1 MKKKSII
8 ILILFVVFI
17 TFIAGFSNSYISR
30 RIEHLAYVLVLGIDK
45 GEKARLKI
53 SIQFINVSSS
63 SSGASSDSS
72 QIVLTSCEANSMFSG
87 LNLLN
92 SYIGKEINLAHCSVV
107 VFSEEIAKEGISS
120 EIYSLINNEEIRS
133 SANIVVTNCKAY
145 DYINNSK
152 PNLENLTSKYF
163 DTFDITSKLT
173 GYFSNIT
180 LGNFFNNLSERN
192 SDPIAVLGGLNS
204 TARSEEDEA
213 SSNSSE
219 EDESSSNSSE
229 ENESS
234 SNSSEESSSSSNSSN
249 SDNINGETSNSNS
262 SSQDI
267 EDQEKQEIET
277 NQNNLV
283 AGKSSIVGGR
293 GTENLGIAIFSGD
306 KYIGELT
313 VWESI
318 CHSLIINSID
328 TCIIS
333 VEDPLVK
340 SKQLEIQLSPNK
352 KSKITSNIENGAIN
366 INIELNLIANIISL
380 NSNINYEDTDTINK
394 ISTATQNRLNDEL
407 NKYFDK
413 TARKYNVDI
422 DKYYLSILKYFPY
435 QKNFD
440 DFNYKE
446 KLKNAN
452 FNCNTHVNII
462 SSLLITKT

>member
-1 MKKKSII
+1 MKKKFII

-17 TFIAGFSNSYISR
+17 TFIAGFSNSYVSH

-53 SIQFINVSSS
+53 STQFINVASS

-180 LGNFFNNLSERN
+180 LGDFFNNLSESN

-204 TARSEEDEA
+204 TARSEE
-213 SSNSSE
+213 NK
-219 EDESSSNSSE
+219 SSSNSSG
-229 ENESS
+229 
-234 SNSSEESSSSSNSSN
+234 ESSSSSNSGN

-262 SSQDI
+262 SSQDV
-267 EDQEKQEIET
+267 EEQEKQDIET

-293 GTENLGIAIFSGD
+293 GTEDLGIAIFSGD

-318 CHSLIINSID
+318 CHSLITNSID

-333 VEDPLVK
+333 VEDPLVEN
-340 SKQLEIQLSPNK
+340 KQLEIQLSPNK
-352 KSKITSNIENGAIN
+352 KSKITSNIENGDIN
-366 INIELNLIANIISL
+366 INIELNLIANILSL

>member
-1 MKKKSII
+1 MKKKFII

-53 SIQFINVSSS
+53 STQFINVSSS

-152 PNLENLTSKYF
+152 PNLENITSKYF

-180 LGNFFNNLSERN
+180 LGDFFNRLSERN

-204 TARSEEDEA
+204 TARSEE
-213 SSNSSE
+213 NK
-219 EDESSSNSSE
+219 SSSNSSK
-229 ENESS
+229 
-234 SNSSEESSSSSNSSN
+234 ESSSSSNSGN
-249 SDNINGETSNSNS
+249 SDNINGETLNSNS

-277 NQNNLV
+277 TQNSLV

>member
-1 MKKKSII
+1 MKKKFII

-53 SIQFINVSSS
+53 STQFINVSSS

-133 SANIVVTNCKAY
+133 SANIVVTNCTAY

-152 PNLENLTSKYF
+152 PNLENITSKYF

-180 LGNFFNNLSERN
+180 LGDFFNRLSERN

-204 TARSEEDEA
+204 TARSEE
-213 SSNSSE
+213 NK
-219 EDESSSNSSE
+219 SSSNSSK
-229 ENESS
+229 
-234 SNSSEESSSSSNSSN
+234 ESSSSSNSGN
-249 SDNINGETSNSNS
+249 SDNINGETLNSNS
-262 SSQDI
+262 SSQDV

-277 NQNNLV
+277 TQNSLV

>member
-1 MKKKSII
+1 MKKKFII

-17 TFIAGFSNSYISR
+17 TFIAGFSNSYVSH

-53 SIQFINVSSS
+53 STQFINVSSS

-92 SYIGKEINLAHCSVV
+92 SYIGKEINLAHCSVI

-180 LGNFFNNLSERN
+180 LGDFFNNLSESN

-204 TARSEEDEA
+204 TARSEE
-213 SSNSSE
+213 NK
-219 EDESSSNSSE
+219 
-229 ENESS
+229 SS
-234 SNSSEESSSSSNSSN
+234 SNSSEESSSSSNSGN
-249 SDNINGETSNSNS
+249 SGNINGEASNSNS
-262 SSQDI
+262 SSQDV
-267 EDQEKQEIET
+267 EEQEKQDIET

-293 GTENLGIAIFSGD
+293 GTEDLGLAIFSGD

-318 CHSLIINSID
+318 CHSLITNSID

-333 VEDPLVK
+333 VEDPLVEN
-340 SKQLEIQLSPNK
+340 KQLEIQLSHNK
-352 KSKITSNIENGAIN
+352 KSKITSNIENGDIN

-380 NSNINYEDTDTINK
+380 NSNINYEDTDTIDK

-413 TARKYNVDI
+413 TAKEYNVDI

>member
-1 MKKKSII
+1 MKKKFII

-17 TFIAGFSNSYISR
+17 TFIAGFSNSYVSH

-53 SIQFINVSSS
+53 STQFINVSSS

-180 LGNFFNNLSERN
+180 LGDFFNNLSESN

-204 TARSEEDEA
+204 TARSEE
-213 SSNSSE
+213 NK
-219 EDESSSNSSE
+219 
-229 ENESS
+229 SS
-234 SNSSEESSSSSNSSN
+234 SNSSEESSSSSNSGN
-249 SDNINGETSNSNS
+249 SGNINGEASNSNS
-262 SSQDI
+262 SSQDV
-267 EDQEKQEIET
+267 EEQEKQDIET

-283 AGKSSIVGGR
+283 AGKSSIVGRR
-293 GTENLGIAIFSGD
+293 GTEDLGLAIFSGD

-318 CHSLIINSID
+318 CHSLITNSID

-333 VEDPLVK
+333 VEDPLVEN
-340 SKQLEIQLSPNK
+340 KQLEIQLSPNK
-352 KSKITSNIENGAIN
+352 KSKITSNIENGDIN

-413 TARKYNVDI
+413 IARKYNVDI

>member
-1 MKKKSII
+1 MKKKFII

-17 TFIAGFSNSYISR
+17 TFIAGFSNSYVSH

-53 SIQFINVSSS
+53 STQFINVSSS

-180 LGNFFNNLSERN
+180 LGDFFNNLSESN

-204 TARSEEDEA
+204 TARSEE
-213 SSNSSE
+213 NT
-219 EDESSSNSSE
+219 
-229 ENESS
+229 SS
-234 SNSSEESSSSSNSSN
+234 SNSSEESSSSSNSGN
-249 SDNINGETSNSNS
+249 SGNINGEASNSNS
-262 SSQDI
+262 SSQDV
-267 EDQEKQEIET
+267 EEQEKQDIET

-293 GTENLGIAIFSGD
+293 GTEDLGIAIFSGD

-318 CHSLIINSID
+318 CHSLITNSID

-333 VEDPLVK
+333 VEDPLVEN
-340 SKQLEIQLSPNK
+340 KQLEIQLSPNK
-352 KSKITSNIENGAIN
+352 KSKITSNIENGDIN
-366 INIELNLIANIISL
+366 INIELNLIANILSL

>member
-1 MKKKSII
+1 MKKKFII

-17 TFIAGFSNSYISR
+17 TFFAGFSNSYVSH

-53 SIQFINVSSS
+53 STQFINVSSS

-92 SYIGKEINLAHCSVV
+92 SYIGKEINLAHCSVI

-180 LGNFFNNLSERN
+180 LGDFFNNLSESN

-204 TARSEEDEA
+204 TARSEE
-213 SSNSSE
+213 NK
-219 EDESSSNSSE
+219 
-229 ENESS
+229 SS
-234 SNSSEESSSSSNSSN
+234 SNSSEESSSSSNNGN
-249 SDNINGETSNSNS
+249 SGNINGEASNSNS
-262 SSQDI
+262 SSQDV
-267 EDQEKQEIET
+267 ENQEKQEIET
-277 NQNNLV
+277 SQNNLV

-293 GTENLGIAIFSGD
+293 GTEDLGLAIFSGD

-318 CHSLIINSID
+318 CHSLITNSID

-333 VEDPLVK
+333 VEDPLVEN
-340 SKQLEIQLSPNK
+340 KQLEIQLSPNK
-352 KSKITSNIENGAIN
+352 KSKITSNIENGDIN

-413 TARKYNVDI
+413 IARKYNVDI

>member
-1 MKKKSII
+1 MKKKFII

-17 TFIAGFSNSYISR
+17 TFIAGFSNSYVSH

-53 SIQFINVSSS
+53 STQFINVSSS

-92 SYIGKEINLAHCSVV
+92 SYIGKEINLAHCSVI

-180 LGNFFNNLSERN
+180 LGDFFNNLSESN

-204 TARSEEDEA
+204 TARSEE
-213 SSNSSE
+213 NT
-219 EDESSSNSSE
+219 
-229 ENESS
+229 SS
-234 SNSSEESSSSSNSSN
+234 SNSSEESSSSSNSGN
-249 SDNINGETSNSNS
+249 SGNINGEASNSNS
-262 SSQDI
+262 SSQDV
-267 EDQEKQEIET
+267 EEQEKQDIET

-293 GTENLGIAIFSGD
+293 GTEDLGIAIFSGD

-318 CHSLIINSID
+318 CHSLITNSID

-333 VEDPLVK
+333 VEDPLVEN
-340 SKQLEIQLSPNK
+340 KQLEIQLSPNK
-352 KSKITSNIENGAIN
+352 KSKITSNIENGDIN

-413 TARKYNVDI
+413 IARKYNVDI

>member
-1 MKKKSII
+1 MKKKFII

-17 TFIAGFSNSYISR
+17 TFIAGFSNSYVSH

-53 SIQFINVSSS
+53 STQFINVSSS

-92 SYIGKEINLAHCSVV
+92 SYIGKEINLAHCSVI

-180 LGNFFNNLSERN
+180 LGDFFNNLSESN

-204 TARSEEDEA
+204 TARSEE
-213 SSNSSE
+213 NK
-219 EDESSSNSSE
+219 
-229 ENESS
+229 SS
-234 SNSSEESSSSSNSSN
+234 SNSSEESSSSSNSGN
-249 SDNINGETSNSNS
+249 SDNINGEASNSNS
-262 SSQDI
+262 SSQDV
-267 EDQEKQEIET
+267 EEQEKQDIET

-283 AGKSSIVGGR
+283 AGKSSIVGRR
-293 GTENLGIAIFSGD
+293 GTEDLGLAIFSGD

-318 CHSLIINSID
+318 CHSLITNSID

-333 VEDPLVK
+333 VEDPLVEN
-340 SKQLEIQLSPNK
+340 KQLEIQLSPNK
-352 KSKITSNIENGAIN
+352 KSKITSNIENGDIN

-413 TARKYNVDI
+413 IARKYNVDI

>member
-1 MKKKSII
+1 MKKKFII

-45 GEKARLKI
+45 GEKAKLKI
-53 SIQFINVSSS
+53 STQFINVSSS

-72 QIVLTSCEANSMFSG
+72 QIVLTSCEANSIFSG

-120 EIYSLINNEEIRS
+120 EIYSLINNEELRS

-180 LGNFFNNLSERN
+180 LGDFFNNLSESN

-204 TARSEEDEA
+204 TARSEEDK
-213 SSNSSE
+213 
-219 EDESSSNSSE
+219 SSSNSSG
-229 ENESS
+229 
-234 SNSSEESSSSSNSSN
+234 ESSSSSNSGN

-262 SSQDI
+262 SSQDVK
-267 EDQEKQEIET
+267 EQEKQEIET

-293 GTENLGIAIFSGD
+293 GTENLGLAIFSGD

-318 CHSLIINSID
+318 CHSLITNSID

-333 VEDPLVK
+333 IDDPLFENE
-340 SKQLEIQLSPNK
+340 QLEIQLSPNK
-352 KSKITSNIENGAIN
+352 KSKIISNIENDIIN
-366 INIELNLIANIISL
+366 INVELNLTANIISL

-413 TARKYNVDI
+413 TARKYNIDI

-446 KLKNAN
+446 KLKHAN

>member
-1 MKKKSII
+1 MKKKFII

-17 TFIAGFSNSYISR
+17 TFIAGFSNSYVSH

-45 GEKARLKI
+45 GEKAKLKI
-53 SIQFINVSSS
+53 STQFINVSSS

-180 LGNFFNNLSERN
+180 LGDFFNNLSESN

-204 TARSEEDEA
+204 TARSEE
-213 SSNSSE
+213 NK
-219 EDESSSNSSE
+219 
-229 ENESS
+229 SS
-234 SNSSEESSSSSNSSN
+234 SNSSEESSSSSNSGN
-249 SDNINGETSNSNS
+249 SGNINGEASNSNS
-262 SSQDI
+262 SSQDV
-267 EDQEKQEIET
+267 EEQEKQDIET

-283 AGKSSIVGGR
+283 AGKSSIVGRR
-293 GTENLGIAIFSGD
+293 GTEDLGLAIFSGD

-318 CHSLIINSID
+318 CHSLITNSID

-333 VEDPLVK
+333 VEDPLVEN
-340 SKQLEIQLSPNK
+340 KQLEIQLSPNK

>member
-1 MKKKSII
+1 MKKKFII

-17 TFIAGFSNSYISR
+17 TFIAGFSNSYISH

-53 SIQFINVSSS
+53 STQFINVSSS

-152 PNLENLTSKYF
+152 PNLENITSKYF

-180 LGNFFNNLSERN
+180 LGDFFNRLSERN

-204 TARSEEDEA
+204 TARSEE
-213 SSNSSE
+213 NK
-219 EDESSSNSSE
+219 SSSNSSK
-229 ENESS
+229 
-234 SNSSEESSSSSNSSN
+234 ESSSSSNSGN
-249 SDNINGETSNSNS
+249 SDNINGETLNSNS
-262 SSQDI
+262 SSQDV

-277 NQNNLV
+277 TQNSLV

>member
-1 MKKKSII
+1 MKKKFII

-17 TFIAGFSNSYISR
+17 TFIAGFSNSYVSH

-53 SIQFINVSSS
+53 STQFINVSSS

-92 SYIGKEINLAHCSVV
+92 SYIGKEINLAHCSVI

-180 LGNFFNNLSERN
+180 LGDFFNNLSESN

-204 TARSEEDEA
+204 TARSEE
-213 SSNSSE
+213 NK
-219 EDESSSNSSE
+219 
-229 ENESS
+229 SS
-234 SNSSEESSSSSNSSN
+234 SNSSEESSSSSNNGN
-249 SDNINGETSNSNS
+249 SGNINGEASNSNS
-262 SSQDI
+262 SSQDV
-267 EDQEKQEIET
+267 ENQEKQEIET
-277 NQNNLV
+277 SQNNLV

-293 GTENLGIAIFSGD
+293 GTEDLGLAIFSGD

-318 CHSLIINSID
+318 CHSLITNSID

-333 VEDPLVK
+333 VEDPLVEN
-340 SKQLEIQLSPNK
+340 KQLEIQLSPNK
-352 KSKITSNIENGAIN
+352 KSKITSNIENGDIN

-394 ISTATQNRLNDEL
+394 ISTDTQNRLNDEL

-413 TARKYNVDI
+413 IARKYNVDI

>member
-1 MKKKSII
+1 MKKKFII

-17 TFIAGFSNSYISR
+17 TFIAGFSNSYVSH

-45 GEKARLKI
+45 GEKAKLKI
-53 SIQFINVSSS
+53 STQFINVSSS

-92 SYIGKEINLAHCSVV
+92 SYIGKEINLAHCSVI

-180 LGNFFNNLSERN
+180 LGDFFNNLSESN

-204 TARSEEDEA
+204 TARSEE
-213 SSNSSE
+213 NK
-219 EDESSSNSSE
+219 
-229 ENESS
+229 SS
-234 SNSSEESSSSSNSSN
+234 SNSSEESSSSSNSGN
-249 SDNINGETSNSNS
+249 SGNINGEASNSNS
-262 SSQDI
+262 SSQDV
-267 EDQEKQEIET
+267 EEQEKQDIET

-293 GTENLGIAIFSGD
+293 GTEDLGLAIFSGD

-318 CHSLIINSID
+318 CHSLITNSID

-333 VEDPLVK
+333 VEDPLVEN
-340 SKQLEIQLSPNK
+340 KQLEIQLSPNK
-352 KSKITSNIENGAIN
+352 KSKITSNIENGDIN
-366 INIELNLIANIISL
+366 INIELNLIANILSL

-446 KLKNAN
+446 KLKHAN

>member
-1 MKKKSII
+1 MKKKFII

-17 TFIAGFSNSYISR
+17 TFIAGFSNSYVSH

-45 GEKARLKI
+45 GEKAKLKI
-53 SIQFINVSSS
+53 STQFINVSSS

-180 LGNFFNNLSERN
+180 LGGFFNNLSESN

-204 TARSEEDEA
+204 TARSEE
-213 SSNSSE
+213 NT
-219 EDESSSNSSE
+219 
-229 ENESS
+229 SS
-234 SNSSEESSSSSNSSN
+234 SNSSEESSSSSNSGN
-249 SDNINGETSNSNS
+249 SGNINGEASNSNS
-262 SSQDI
+262 SSQDV
-267 EDQEKQEIET
+267 EEQEKQDIET

-293 GTENLGIAIFSGD
+293 GTEDLGIAIFSGD

-318 CHSLIINSID
+318 CHSLITNSID

-333 VEDPLVK
+333 VEDPLVEN
-340 SKQLEIQLSPNK
+340 KQLEIQLSPNK

>member
-1 MKKKSII
+1 MKKKFII

-17 TFIAGFSNSYISR
+17 TFIAGFSNSYVSH

-53 SIQFINVSSS
+53 STQFINVASS

-92 SYIGKEINLAHCSVV
+92 SYIGKEINLAHCSVI

-180 LGNFFNNLSERN
+180 LGDFFNNLSESN

-204 TARSEEDEA
+204 TARSEE
-213 SSNSSE
+213 NK
-219 EDESSSNSSE
+219 
-229 ENESS
+229 SS
-234 SNSSEESSSSSNSSN
+234 SNSSEESSSSSNSGN
-249 SDNINGETSNSNS
+249 SGNINSEASNSNS
-262 SSQDI
+262 SSQDV
-267 EDQEKQEIET
+267 EEQEKQDIET

-293 GTENLGIAIFSGD
+293 GTEDLGIAIFSGD

-318 CHSLIINSID
+318 CHSLITNSID

-333 VEDPLVK
+333 VEDPLVEN
-340 SKQLEIQLSPNK
+340 KQLEIQLSPNK
-352 KSKITSNIENGAIN
+352 KSKITSNIENGDIN
-366 INIELNLIANIISL
+366 INIELNLIANILSL

-413 TARKYNVDI
+413 IARKYNVDI

-446 KLKNAN
+446 KLKHAN

>member
-1 MKKKSII
+1 MKKKFII

-53 SIQFINVSSS
+53 STQFINVSSS

-152 PNLENLTSKYF
+152 PNLENITSKYF

-180 LGNFFNNLSERN
+180 LGDFFNRVSERN

-204 TARSEEDEA
+204 TARSEE
-213 SSNSSE
+213 NK
-219 EDESSSNSSE
+219 SSSNSSK
-229 ENESS
+229 
-234 SNSSEESSSSSNSSN
+234 ESSSSSNSGN
-249 SDNINGETSNSNS
+249 SDNINGETLNSNS

-277 NQNNLV
+277 TQNSLV

-380 NSNINYEDTDTINK
+380 NSNINYEDIDTINK

-440 DFNYKE
+440 NFNYKE

>member
-1 MKKKSII
+1 MKKKFVI
-8 ILILFVVFI
+8 ILILFIVFI
-17 TFIAGFSNSYISR
+17 TFIAGFSDSYISR
-30 RIEHLAYVLVLGIDK
+30 RIDHLAYVLVLGIDK
-45 GEKARLKI
+45 GEKAKLKI
-53 SIQFINVSSS
+53 SAQFINVSSS

-133 SANIVVTNCKAY
+133 SANIVVTNCTAY

-173 GYFSNIT
+173 GYFSDIT
-180 LGNFFNNLSERN
+180 LGDFFNNLSEGN

-204 TARSEEDEA
+204 TARSEE
-213 SSNSSE
+213 NK
-219 EDESSSNSSE
+219 
-229 ENESS
+229 SS
-234 SNSSEESSSSSNSSN
+234 SNSSEESSSSSNSGN
-249 SDNINGETSNSNS
+249 SDNINGETSNSNL
-262 SSQDI
+262 SSQDV
-267 EDQEKQEIET
+267 EEQEKQEIET
-277 NQNNLV
+277 NQDNLV

-293 GTENLGIAIFSGD
+293 GTENLGLAIFSGD

-318 CHSLIINSID
+318 CHSLITNSID

-333 VEDPLVK
+333 VEDPLVEN
-340 SKQLEIQLSPNK
+340 KQLEIQLSPNK

-440 DFNYKE
+440 NFNYKE

-452 FNCNTHVNII
+452 FNCNTNVNII

>member
-1 MKKKSII
+1 MKKKFII

-53 SIQFINVSSS
+53 STQFINVSSS

-133 SANIVVTNCKAY
+133 SANIVVTNCTAY

-152 PNLENLTSKYF
+152 PNLENITSKYF

-180 LGNFFNNLSERN
+180 LGDFFNRLSERN

-204 TARSEEDEA
+204 TARSEE
-213 SSNSSE
+213 NK
-219 EDESSSNSSE
+219 SSSNSSK
-229 ENESS
+229 
-234 SNSSEESSSSSNSSN
+234 ESSSSSNSGN
-249 SDNINGETSNSNS
+249 SDNINSETLNSNS
-262 SSQDI
+262 SSQDV

-277 NQNNLV
+277 TQNSLV

-380 NSNINYEDTDTINK
+380 NSNINYEDTDNINK

>member
-1 MKKKSII
+1 MKKKFII

-45 GEKARLKI
+45 GEKTRLKI
-53 SIQFINVSSS
+53 STQFINVSSS

-72 QIVLTSCEANSMFSG
+72 QIVLTSCEANSIFSG

-120 EIYSLINNEEIRS
+120 EIYSLINNEELRS

-180 LGNFFNNLSERN
+180 LGDFFNNLSESN

-204 TARSEEDEA
+204 TARSEEDK
-213 SSNSSE
+213 
-219 EDESSSNSSE
+219 SSSNSSG
-229 ENESS
+229 
-234 SNSSEESSSSSNSSN
+234 ESSSSSNSGN

-262 SSQDI
+262 SSQDVK
-267 EDQEKQEIET
+267 EQEKQEIET

-293 GTENLGIAIFSGD
+293 GTENLGLAIFSGD

-318 CHSLIINSID
+318 CHSLITNSID

-333 VEDPLVK
+333 IDDPLFENE
-340 SKQLEIQLSPNK
+340 QLEIQLSPNK
-352 KSKITSNIENGAIN
+352 KSKIISNIENDIIN
-366 INIELNLIANIISL
+366 INVELNLTANIISL

-413 TARKYNVDI
+413 TARKYNIDI

-446 KLKNAN
+446 KLKHAN

>member
-1 MKKKSII
+1 MKKKFII

-17 TFIAGFSNSYISR
+17 TFIAGFSNSYVSH

-53 SIQFINVSSS
+53 STQFINVASS

-92 SYIGKEINLAHCSVV
+92 SYIGKEINLAHCSVI

-180 LGNFFNNLSERN
+180 LGDFFNNLSESN

-204 TARSEEDEA
+204 TARSEE
-213 SSNSSE
+213 NK
-219 EDESSSNSSE
+219 
-229 ENESS
+229 SS
-234 SNSSEESSSSSNSSN
+234 SNSSEESSSSSNSGN
-249 SDNINGETSNSNS
+249 SGNINSEASNSNS
-262 SSQDI
+262 SSQDV
-267 EDQEKQEIET
+267 EEQEKQDIET

-293 GTENLGIAIFSGD
+293 GTEDLGLAIFSGD

-318 CHSLIINSID
+318 CHSLITNSID

-333 VEDPLVK
+333 VEDPLVEN
-340 SKQLEIQLSPNK
+340 KQLEIQLSHNK
-352 KSKITSNIENGAIN
+352 KSKITSNIENGDIN
-366 INIELNLIANIISL
+366 INIELNLIANILSL

-413 TARKYNVDI
+413 IARKYNVDI

>member
-1 MKKKSII
+1 MKKKFII

-17 TFIAGFSNSYISR
+17 TFIAGFSNSYVSH

-53 SIQFINVSSS
+53 STQFINVSSS

-180 LGNFFNNLSERN
+180 LGDFFNNLSESN

-204 TARSEEDEA
+204 TARSEE
-213 SSNSSE
+213 NK
-219 EDESSSNSSE
+219 
-229 ENESS
+229 SS
-234 SNSSEESSSSSNSSN
+234 SNSSEESSSSSNSGN
-249 SDNINGETSNSNS
+249 SGNINGEASNSNS
-262 SSQDI
+262 SSQDV
-267 EDQEKQEIET
+267 EEQEKQDIET

-283 AGKSSIVGGR
+283 AGKSSIVGRR
-293 GTENLGIAIFSGD
+293 GTEDLGLAIFSGD

-318 CHSLIINSID
+318 CHSLITNSID

-333 VEDPLVK
+333 VEDPLVEN
-340 SKQLEIQLSPNK
+340 KQLEIQLSPNK
-352 KSKITSNIENGAIN
+352 KSKITSNIENGDIN
-366 INIELNLIANIISL
+366 INIELNLIANILSL

-462 SSLLITKT
+462 SSLLVTKT

>member
-1 MKKKSII
+1 MKKKFII

-17 TFIAGFSNSYISR
+17 TFFAGFSNSYVSH

-53 SIQFINVSSS
+53 STQFINVPSS

-92 SYIGKEINLAHCSVV
+92 SYIGKEINLAHCSVI

-180 LGNFFNNLSERN
+180 LGDFFNNLSESN

-204 TARSEEDEA
+204 TARSEE
-213 SSNSSE
+213 NK
-219 EDESSSNSSE
+219 
-229 ENESS
+229 SS
-234 SNSSEESSSSSNSSN
+234 SNSSEESSSSSNSGN
-249 SDNINGETSNSNS
+249 SGNINGEASNSNS
-262 SSQDI
+262 SSQDV
-267 EDQEKQEIET
+267 EEQEKQDIET

-283 AGKSSIVGGR
+283 AGKSSIVGRR
-293 GTENLGIAIFSGD
+293 GTEDLGLAIFSGD

-318 CHSLIINSID
+318 CHSLITNSID

-333 VEDPLVK
+333 VEDPLVEN
-340 SKQLEIQLSPNK
+340 KQLEIQLSPNK
-352 KSKITSNIENGAIN
+352 KSKITSNIENGDIN

-394 ISTATQNRLNDEL
+394 ISTATRNRLNDEL

-413 TARKYNVDI
+413 IARKYNVDI

>member
-1 MKKKSII
+1 MKKKFII

-45 GEKARLKI
+45 GEKTRLKI
-53 SIQFINVSSS
+53 STQFINVSSS

-72 QIVLTSCEANSMFSG
+72 QIVLTSCEANSIFSG

-180 LGNFFNNLSERN
+180 LGDFFNNLSESN

-204 TARSEEDEA
+204 TARSEE
-213 SSNSSE
+213 NK
-219 EDESSSNSSE
+219 
-229 ENESS
+229 SS
-234 SNSSEESSSSSNSSN
+234 SNSSEESSSSSNSGN

-262 SSQDI
+262 SSQDV
-267 EDQEKQEIET
+267 EEQEKQEIET

-293 GTENLGIAIFSGD
+293 GTENLGLAIFSGD

-318 CHSLIINSID
+318 CHSLITNSID

-333 VEDPLVK
+333 IDDPLFENE
-340 SKQLEIQLSPNK
+340 QLEIQLSPNK
-352 KSKITSNIENGAIN
+352 KSKIISNIENDIIN
-366 INIELNLIANIISL
+366 INVELNLTANIISL

-394 ISTATQNRLNDEL
+394 ISAATQNRLNDEL

-446 KLKNAN
+446 KLKHAN

>member
-1 MKKKSII
+1 MKKKFVI
-8 ILILFVVFI
+8 ILILFIVFI
-17 TFIAGFSNSYISR
+17 TFIAGFSDSYISR
-30 RIEHLAYVLVLGIDK
+30 RIDHLAYVLVLGIDK
-45 GEKARLKI
+45 GEKAKLKI
-53 SIQFINVSSS
+53 SAQFINVSSS

-72 QIVLTSCEANSMFSG
+72 QIVLTSCEANSIFSG

-180 LGNFFNNLSERN
+180 LGDFFNNLSESN

-204 TARSEEDEA
+204 TARSEE
-213 SSNSSE
+213 NK
-219 EDESSSNSSE
+219 SSSNY
-229 ENESS
+229 
-234 SNSSEESSSSSNSSN
+234 SEESSSSSNSGN

-262 SSQDI
+262 SSQDV
-267 EDQEKQEIET
+267 EEQEKQEIET

-293 GTENLGIAIFSGD
+293 GTENLGLAIFSGD

-318 CHSLIINSID
+318 CHSLITNSID

-333 VEDPLVK
+333 VEDPLVEN
-340 SKQLEIQLSPNK
+340 KQLEIQLSPNK

-440 DFNYKE
+440 NFNYKE

-452 FNCNTHVNII
+452 FNCNTNVNII

>member
-1 MKKKSII
+1 MKKKFII

-17 TFIAGFSNSYISR
+17 TFIVGFSNSYISR

-53 SIQFINVSSS
+53 STQFINVSSS

-152 PNLENLTSKYF
+152 PNLENITSKYF

-180 LGNFFNNLSERN
+180 LGDFFNRLSERN

-204 TARSEEDEA
+204 TARSEE
-213 SSNSSE
+213 NK
-219 EDESSSNSSE
+219 SSSNSSK
-229 ENESS
+229 
-234 SNSSEESSSSSNSSN
+234 ESSSSSNSGN
-249 SDNINGETSNSNS
+249 SDNINGETLNSNS
-262 SSQDI
+262 SSQDV

-277 NQNNLV
+277 TQNSLV

-462 SSLLITKT
+462 SS

>member
-1 MKKKSII
+1 MKKKFII

-17 TFIAGFSNSYISR
+17 TFIAGFSNSYVSH

-53 SIQFINVSSS
+53 STQFINVASS

-92 SYIGKEINLAHCSVV
+92 SYIGKEINLAHCSVI

-180 LGNFFNNLSERN
+180 LGDFFNNLSESN

-204 TARSEEDEA
+204 TARSEE
-213 SSNSSE
+213 NK
-219 EDESSSNSSE
+219 SSSNSSG
-229 ENESS
+229 
-234 SNSSEESSSSSNSSN
+234 ESSSSSNSGN

-262 SSQDI
+262 SSQDV
-267 EDQEKQEIET
+267 EEQEKQDIET

-293 GTENLGIAIFSGD
+293 GTEDLGIAIFSGD

-318 CHSLIINSID
+318 CNSLITNSIN

-333 VEDPLVK
+333 VEDPLVEN
-340 SKQLEIQLSPNK
+340 KQLEIQLSPNK
-352 KSKITSNIENGAIN
+352 KSKITSNIENGDIN
-366 INIELNLIANIISL
+366 INIELNLIANILSL

>member
-1 MKKKSII
+1 MKKKFII

-17 TFIAGFSNSYISR
+17 TFIAGFSNSYVSH

-53 SIQFINVSSS
+53 STQFINVSSS

-92 SYIGKEINLAHCSVV
+92 SYIGKEINLAHCSVI

-180 LGNFFNNLSERN
+180 LGDFFNNLSESN

-204 TARSEEDEA
+204 TARSEE
-213 SSNSSE
+213 NK
-219 EDESSSNSSE
+219 SSSNSSG
-229 ENESS
+229 
-234 SNSSEESSSSSNSSN
+234 ESSSSSNSGN

-262 SSQDI
+262 SSQDV
-267 EDQEKQEIET
+267 EEQEKQDIET

-293 GTENLGIAIFSGD
+293 GTEDLGIAIFSGD

-318 CHSLIINSID
+318 CHSLITNSIN

-333 VEDPLVK
+333 VEDPLVEN
-340 SKQLEIQLSPNK
+340 KQLEIQLSPNK
-352 KSKITSNIENGAIN
+352 KSKITSNIENGDIN
-366 INIELNLIANIISL
+366 INIELNLIANILSL

>member
-180 LGNFFNNLSERN
+180 LGNFFNNLSESN

-204 TARSEEDEA
+204 TARSEEGKA
-213 SSNSSE
+213 
-219 EDESSSNSSE
+219 
-229 ENESS
+229 S
-234 SNSSEESSSSSNSSN
+234 SNSSEESSSSSKSGNSN
-249 SDNINGETSNSNS
+249 NINGEASNSNS
-262 SSQDI
+262 SSQDV
-267 EDQEKQEIET
+267 EEQEKQEIET

-293 GTENLGIAIFSGD
+293 GTENLGLAIFSGD

-313 VWESI
+313 AWESI
-318 CHSLIINSID
+318 CHSLITNSID

-333 VEDPLVK
+333 VEDPLVEN
-340 SKQLEIQLSPNK
+340 KQLEIQLSPNK

>member
-1 MKKKSII
+1 MKKKFII

-17 TFIAGFSNSYISR
+17 TFIAGFSNSYVSH

-45 GEKARLKI
+45 GEKAKLKI
-53 SIQFINVSSS
+53 STQFINVSSS

-92 SYIGKEINLAHCSVV
+92 SYIGKEINLAHCSVI

-180 LGNFFNNLSERN
+180 LGDFFNNLSESN

-204 TARSEEDEA
+204 TARSEE
-213 SSNSSE
+213 NK
-219 EDESSSNSSE
+219 
-229 ENESS
+229 SS
-234 SNSSEESSSSSNSSN
+234 SNSSEESSSSSNSGN
-249 SDNINGETSNSNS
+249 SGNINSEASNSNS
-262 SSQDI
+262 SSQDV
-267 EDQEKQEIET
+267 EEQEKQDIET

-293 GTENLGIAIFSGD
+293 GTEDLGIAIFSGD

-318 CHSLIINSID
+318 CHSLITNSID

-333 VEDPLVK
+333 VEDPLVEN
-340 SKQLEIQLSPNK
+340 KQLEIQLSPNK
-352 KSKITSNIENGAIN
+352 KSKITSNIENGDIN

-446 KLKNAN
+446 KLKHAN

>member
-1 MKKKSII
+1 MKKKFII

-53 SIQFINVSSS
+53 STQFINVSSS

-133 SANIVVTNCKAY
+133 SANIVVTNCTAY

-152 PNLENLTSKYF
+152 PNLENITSKYF

-180 LGNFFNNLSERN
+180 LGDFFNRLSERN

-204 TARSEEDEA
+204 TARSEE
-213 SSNSSE
+213 NK
-219 EDESSSNSSE
+219 SSSNSSK
-229 ENESS
+229 
-234 SNSSEESSSSSNSSN
+234 ESSSSSNSGN
-249 SDNINGETSNSNS
+249 SDNINSETLNSNS
-262 SSQDI
+262 SSQDV

-277 NQNNLV
+277 TQNSLV

-394 ISTATQNRLNDEL
+394 ISTATQNRLNNEL

>member
-1 MKKKSII
+1 MKKKFII

-17 TFIAGFSNSYISR
+17 TFIAGFSNSYVSR

-45 GEKARLKI
+45 GEKAKLKI
-53 SIQFINVSSS
+53 STQFINVSSS

-180 LGNFFNNLSERN
+180 LGDFFNNLSESN

-204 TARSEEDEA
+204 TARSEE
-213 SSNSSE
+213 NK
-219 EDESSSNSSE
+219 
-229 ENESS
+229 SS
-234 SNSSEESSSSSNSSN
+234 SNSSEESSSSSNSGN
-249 SDNINGETSNSNS
+249 SGNINGEASNSNS
-262 SSQDI
+262 SSQDV
-267 EDQEKQEIET
+267 EEQEKQDIET

-283 AGKSSIVGGR
+283 AGKSSIVGRR
-293 GTENLGIAIFSGD
+293 GTEDLGLAIFSGD

-318 CHSLIINSID
+318 CHSLITNSID

-333 VEDPLVK
+333 VEDPLVEN
-340 SKQLEIQLSPNK
+340 KQLEIQLSPNK

-413 TARKYNVDI
+413 TARKYNIDI

>member
-1 MKKKSII
+1 MKKKFII

-17 TFIAGFSNSYISR
+17 TFIAGFSNSYVSH

-45 GEKARLKI
+45 GEKAKLKI
-53 SIQFINVSSS
+53 STQFINVSSS
-63 SSGASSDSS
+63 SSDASSDSS

-180 LGNFFNNLSERN
+180 LGDFFNNLSESN

-204 TARSEEDEA
+204 TARSEE
-213 SSNSSE
+213 NT
-219 EDESSSNSSE
+219 
-229 ENESS
+229 SS
-234 SNSSEESSSSSNSSN
+234 SNSSEESSSSSNSGN
-249 SDNINGETSNSNS
+249 SGNINGEASNSNS
-262 SSQDI
+262 SSQDV
-267 EDQEKQEIET
+267 EEQEKQDIET

-293 GTENLGIAIFSGD
+293 GTEDLGIAIFSGD

-318 CHSLIINSID
+318 CHSLITNSID

-333 VEDPLVK
+333 VEDPLVEN
-340 SKQLEIQLSPNK
+340 KQLEIQLSPNK
-352 KSKITSNIENGAIN
+352 KSKITSNIENGDIN
-366 INIELNLIANIISL
+366 INIELNLIANILSL

>member
-1 MKKKSII
+1 MKKKFII

-30 RIEHLAYVLVLGIDK
+30 RIEHLAYALVLGIDK
-45 GEKARLKI
+45 GEKAKLKI
-53 SIQFINVSSS
+53 STQFINVPSS

-72 QIVLTSCEANSMFSG
+72 QIILTSCEANSMFSG

-133 SANIVVTNCKAY
+133 SANIVITNCTAY

-180 LGNFFNNLSERN
+180 LGDFFNNLSESN

-204 TARSEEDEA
+204 TARSEEDK
-213 SSNSSE
+213 
-219 EDESSSNSSE
+219 SSSNSSG
-229 ENESS
+229 
-234 SNSSEESSSSSNSSN
+234 ESSSSSKSSN
-249 SDNINGETSNSNS
+249 SNNINGEASNSNS
-262 SSQDI
+262 SSQDV
-267 EDQEKQEIET
+267 EEQEKQEIET

-293 GTENLGIAIFSGD
+293 GTENLGLAIFSGD

-333 VEDPLVK
+333 VDDPLFENE
-340 SKQLEIQLSPNK
+340 QLEIQLSPNK
-352 KSKITSNIENGAIN
+352 KSKITSNIENDVIN
-366 INIELNLIANIISL
+366 INVELNLTANIISL

>member
-1 MKKKSII
+1 MKKKFVI
-8 ILILFVVFI
+8 ILILFIVFI
-17 TFIAGFSNSYISR
+17 TFIAGFSDSYISR
-30 RIEHLAYVLVLGIDK
+30 RIDHLAYVLALGIDK
-45 GEKARLKI
+45 GEKANLKI
-53 SIQFINVSSS
+53 SAQFINVSSS

-133 SANIVVTNCKAY
+133 SANIVVTNCTAY

-173 GYFSNIT
+173 GYFSDVT
-180 LGNFFNNLSERN
+180 LGDFFNNLSEGN

-204 TARSEEDEA
+204 TARSEEEK
-213 SSNSSE
+213 
-219 EDESSSNSSE
+219 SSSS
-229 ENESS
+229 
-234 SNSSEESSSSSNSSN
+234 SSEESSSSSGSSDSADTNS
-249 SDNINGETSNSNS
+249 EASNSNS
-262 SSQDI
+262 SSQDAESQETQQI
-267 EDQEKQEIET
+267 EI
-277 NQNNLV
+277 NPNNLV
-283 AGKSSIVGGR
+283 AGKSSVVGGR
-293 GTENLGIAIFSGD
+293 GTENLGLAIFSGD

-318 CHSLIINSID
+318 CHSLITNSID

-333 VEDPLVK
+333 VDDPLFENE
-340 SKQLEIQLSPNK
+340 QLEIQLSPNK
-352 KSKITSNIENGAIN
+352 KSKITSNIENDIIN
-366 INIELNLIANIISL
+366 INVEINLTANIISL
-380 NSNINYEDTDTINK
+380 NSNINYEDTDTIDK
-394 ISTATQNRLNDEL
+394 ISTTTQNRLNEEL

-413 TARKYNVDI
+413 TAKEYNVDI
-422 DKYYLSILKYFPY
+422 DKYYLSILKYFHY

-446 KLKNAN
+446 KLKNAK

>member
-1 MKKKSII
+1 MKKKFVI
-8 ILILFVVFI
+8 ILILFIVFI
-17 TFIAGFSNSYISR
+17 TFIAGFSDSYISR
-30 RIEHLAYVLVLGIDK
+30 RIDHLAYVLVLGIDK

-53 SIQFINVSSS
+53 STQFINVSSS

-72 QIVLTSCEANSMFSG
+72 QIVLTSCEANSIFSG

-180 LGNFFNNLSERN
+180 LGDFFNNLSESN

-204 TARSEEDEA
+204 TARSEE
-213 SSNSSE
+213 NK
-219 EDESSSNSSE
+219 
-229 ENESS
+229 SS
-234 SNSSEESSSSSNSSN
+234 SNSSEESSSSSNSGN
-249 SDNINGETSNSNS
+249 SDNINGETSNSNL
-262 SSQDI
+262 SSQDV
-267 EDQEKQEIET
+267 EEQEKQEIET
-277 NQNNLV
+277 NQDNLV

-293 GTENLGIAIFSGD
+293 GTENLGLAIFSGD

-318 CHSLIINSID
+318 CHSLITNSID

-333 VEDPLVK
+333 VEDPLVEN
-340 SKQLEIQLSPNK
+340 KQLEIQLSPNK

-440 DFNYKE
+440 NFNYKE

-452 FNCNTHVNII
+452 FNCNTNVNII

>member
-1 MKKKSII
+1 MKKKFII

-45 GEKARLKI
+45 GEKTRLKI
-53 SIQFINVSSS
+53 STQFINVSSS

-72 QIVLTSCEANSMFSG
+72 QIVLTSCEANSIFSG

-180 LGNFFNNLSERN
+180 LGDFFNNLSESN

-204 TARSEEDEA
+204 TARSEE
-213 SSNSSE
+213 NK
-219 EDESSSNSSE
+219 
-229 ENESS
+229 SS
-234 SNSSEESSSSSNSSN
+234 SNSSEESSSSSNSGN

-262 SSQDI
+262 SSQDVK
-267 EDQEKQEIET
+267 EQEKQEIET

-293 GTENLGIAIFSGD
+293 GTENLGLAIFSGD

-318 CHSLIINSID
+318 CHSLITNSID

-333 VEDPLVK
+333 IDDPLFENE
-340 SKQLEIQLSPNK
+340 QLEIQLSPNK
-352 KSKITSNIENGAIN
+352 KSKIISNIENDIIN
-366 INIELNLIANIISL
+366 INVELNLTANIISL

-394 ISTATQNRLNDEL
+394 ISAATQNRLNDEL

>member
-1 MKKKSII
+1 MKKKFII

-17 TFIAGFSNSYISR
+17 TFIAGFSNSYVSH

-53 SIQFINVSSS
+53 STQFINVASS

-180 LGNFFNNLSERN
+180 LGDFFNNLSESN

-204 TARSEEDEA
+204 TARSEE
-213 SSNSSE
+213 NT
-219 EDESSSNSSE
+219 
-229 ENESS
+229 SS
-234 SNSSEESSSSSNSSN
+234 SNSSEESSSSSNSGN
-249 SDNINGETSNSNS
+249 SGNINGEASNSNS
-262 SSQDI
+262 SSQDV
-267 EDQEKQEIET
+267 EEQEKQDIET

-293 GTENLGIAIFSGD
+293 GTEDLGIAIFSGD

-318 CHSLIINSID
+318 CHSLITNSID

-333 VEDPLVK
+333 VEDPLVEN
-340 SKQLEIQLSPNK
+340 KQLEIQLSPNK
-352 KSKITSNIENGAIN
+352 KSKITSNIENGDIN
-366 INIELNLIANIISL
+366 INIELNLIANILSL

-413 TARKYNVDI
+413 IARKYNVDI

-446 KLKNAN
+446 KFKNAN

>member
-1 MKKKSII
+1 MKKKFII

-30 RIEHLAYVLVLGIDK
+30 RIEHLAYALVLGIDK
-45 GEKARLKI
+45 GEKAKLKI
-53 SIQFINVSSS
+53 STQFINVPSS

-72 QIVLTSCEANSMFSG
+72 QIILTSCEANSMFSG

-152 PNLENLTSKYF
+152 PNLENITSKYF

-180 LGNFFNNLSERN
+180 LGDFFNRLSERN

-204 TARSEEDEA
+204 TARSEE
-213 SSNSSE
+213 NK
-219 EDESSSNSSE
+219 SSSNSSK
-229 ENESS
+229 
-234 SNSSEESSSSSNSSN
+234 ESSSSSNSGN
-249 SDNINGETSNSNS
+249 SDNINGETLNSNS
-262 SSQDI
+262 SSQDV

-277 NQNNLV
+277 TQNSLV

-318 CHSLIINSID
+318 CHSLITNSID

-333 VEDPLVK
+333 VEDPLVEN
-340 SKQLEIQLSPNK
+340 KQLEIQLSPNR

-462 SSLLITKT
+462 SSLLVTKT

>member
-1 MKKKSII
+1 MKKKFII

-53 SIQFINVSSS
+53 STQFINVSSS

-72 QIVLTSCEANSMFSG
+72 QIVLTSCEANSIFSG

-92 SYIGKEINLAHCSVV
+92 SYIGKEINLAHCRVV

-180 LGNFFNNLSERN
+180 LGDFFNNLSESN

-204 TARSEEDEA
+204 TARSEE
-213 SSNSSE
+213 NK
-219 EDESSSNSSE
+219 
-229 ENESS
+229 SS
-234 SNSSEESSSSSNSSN
+234 SNSSEESSSSSNSGN
-249 SDNINGETSNSNS
+249 SDNINGETSNSNL
-262 SSQDI
+262 SSQDV
-267 EDQEKQEIET
+267 EEQEKQEIET
-277 NQNNLV
+277 NQDNLV

-293 GTENLGIAIFSGD
+293 GTENLGLAIFSGD

-318 CHSLIINSID
+318 CHSLITNSID

-333 VEDPLVK
+333 VEDPLVEN
-340 SKQLEIQLSPNK
+340 KQLEIQLSPNK

-422 DKYYLSILKYFPY
+422 DKYYLSTLKYFPY